1 MRPAAITPL
10 GGITNDQLSWQEQGR
25 WEGRNEGINIGR
37 QQGLTEGYNEG
48 YANGYNQGYST
59 GSQEAHVAGYN
70 EAIDEANAVI
80 ERLQAQHIIY
90 QQEVARNYQAYETE
104 RDQLRQ
110 LADNQATHIQALEER
125 LVQHEQSARH
135 FRTKIDNLVATH
147 QRLTQES
154 AALQE
159 QCSTLTQRIQSLHQE
174 RAELDETVENLT
186 LAKDANRLKYQEQ
199 LAHYNK
205 TLTFVNSILGS
216 VMSTLE
222 LNPDLEGSFSKL
234 FADEYK
240 KSVDFRISVD
250 DIETAPHDDKNFS
263 LLLPQTHEFIRAMLK
278 VAHGDELP
286 KNY

>member
-1 MRPAAITPL
+1 MRSAAITPL
-10 GGITNDQLSWQEQGR
+10 GGISNDQLSWQEQGR

-70 EAIDEANAVI
+70 EAIDEANAAI
-80 ERLQAQHIIY
+80 ERLQAQHVIY
-90 QQEVARNYQAYETE
+90 QQEVAERYQAYESE
-104 RDQLRQ
+104 RDKLKQ
-110 LADNQATHIQALEER
+110 LALNQAAQIRALEEQLAQR
-125 LVQHEQSARH
+125 DQSALHSRA
-135 FRTKIDNLVATH
+135 KIDNLLATH

-159 QCSTLTQRIQSLHQE
+159 QCSTLTLRIQSLHQE

-205 TLTFVNSILGS
+205 TLTFVNSILGA
-216 VMSTLE
+216 VKSTLE
-222 LNPDLEGSFSKL
+222 SNPELENSFSKL
-234 FADEYK
+234 FAGEYK
-240 KSVDFRISVD
+240 QSVDFRISVD
-250 DIETAPHDDKNFS
+250 DIETAPHEDKNFA
-263 LLLPQTHEFIRAMLK
+263 LLLPQTHEFIHAMLK
-278 VAHGDELP
+278 VAYGDELP
-286 KNY
+286 KND

>member
-10 GGITNDQLSWQEQGR
+10 GGISNDQLSWQEQGR

-70 EAIDEANAVI
+70 EAIDEANLAI
-80 ERLQAQHIIY
+80 QHLQAQHAAY
-90 QQEVARNYQAYETE
+90 QQEVARNYQAYEAE
-104 RDQLRQ
+104 RNQLRQ
-110 LADNQATHIQALEER
+110 LADNQATHIQALEDR
-125 LVQHEQSARH
+125 LAQHEQSTLH
-135 FRTKIDNLVATH
+135 YQTKIDNLFANH
-147 QRLTQES
+147 QRLTQEN

-159 QCSTLTQRIQSLHQE
+159 QCSRLTQRIQSLHQE
-174 RAELDETVENLT
+174 RVELDETVENLT

-199 LAHYNK
+199 LAHFNK

-216 VMSTLE
+216 VKSTLE
-222 LNPDLEGSFSKL
+222 LNRELEDSFSKL

-240 KSVDFRISVD
+240 KSVDFRILVD
-250 DIETAPHDDKNFS
+250 DIKTAPHEDSDFA
-263 LLLPQTHEFIRAMLK
+263 LLLPQTHEFILAMLK
-278 VAHGDELP
+278 VECRNDS
-286 KNY
+286 

>member
-10 GGITNDQLSWQEQGR
+10 GGISNDQLSWQEQGR

-70 EAIDEANAVI
+70 EAIDEANLAI
-80 ERLQAQHIIY
+80 QNLQAQHAAY
-90 QQEVARNYQAYETE
+90 QQEVARNYQAYEAE

-110 LADNQATHIQALEER
+110 LADNQATHIQALEDR
-125 LVQHEQSARH
+125 LVQHEQSALH
-135 FRTKIDNLVATH
+135 YQTKIDNLFANH

-159 QCSTLTQRIQSLHQE
+159 QCSTLTLRIQSLLQE
-174 RAELDETVENLT
+174 RSDLDETVENLT

-216 VMSTLE
+216 VKSTLE
-222 LNPDLEGSFSKL
+222 LNPELEDSFSKL
-234 FADEYK
+234 FAGEYK
-240 KSVDFRISVD
+240 QSVDFRILVD
-250 DIETAPHDDKNFS
+250 DIKTAPHEDSDFV
-263 LLLPQTHEFIRAMLK
+263 LLLPQTHEFILAMLK
-278 VAHGDELP
+278 VECRKEL
-286 KNY
+286 